1 MLGHPLWLRTPDGGT
16 REHTEP
22 ISVDAL
28 AWTTIGTSVRVVL
41 MTRTKRLPAPLHGTD
56 SPLSVVESMAVPARM
71 DFEGMEARQVQP
83 GGVMGQLSPERVRP
97 MLRVASWLS
106 AAWVLMATPT
116 VAEPRP
122 MDGRWGGPVTGQT
135 RPRDRV
141 TVIDMRPMRQVHTTT
156 DATGRR
162 LTTRHVVRGHWTHQ
176 PYGPKRSLRRLQWVA
191 PFIRGPEGSPFVGTD
206 TVTVWRR

>member
-1 MLGHPLWLRTPDGGT
+1 MLLRLSPWSRPGCCAGSSPLAAHAGWGDERAHRADIRRRAG
-16 REHTEP
+16 
-22 ISVDAL
+22 VDDYRDIA
-28 AWTTIGTSVRVVL
+28 VRVVL

-56 SPLSVVESMAVPARM
+56 SPLSVVES
-71 DFEGMEARQVQP
+71 
-83 GGVMGQLSPERVRP
+83 MGQLSPERVRP

-141 TVIDMRPMRQVHTTT
+141 TVVDMRPMRQVHTTT